1 MSAERIIL
9 KQSGTSRIVPIAVWI
24 FCVLAAADGIIEGSV
39 GFAVRTILVLSAVA
53 LATWMVLFSPY
64 LGVDREGVTVL
75 NPARVVTVP
84 FGALIDVRVGGTA
97 SIVVRLAD
105 GSERKVTSWNA
116 PGVQRRG
123 PTRAAALATPQP
135 STPEVVAAVDHF
147 HIPWEREHP
156 KGDSAATATITWR
169 WREWLVLAVLIVVNV
184 AIRLR

>member
-9 KQSGTSRIVPIAVWI
+9 KQSGTSRLVPIAVWI

-39 GFAVRTILVLSAVA
+39 GFALRTILVLSAVA
-53 LATWMVLFSPY
+53 LATWTVLFSPS
-64 LGVDREGVTVL
+64 LGIDRDGVTVL

-97 SIVVRLAD
+97 SIVARFAD
-105 GSERKVTSWNA
+105 GRERKITSWNA
-116 PGVQRRG
+116 PGVQRRR

-135 STPEVVAAVDHF
+135 STSVVEAAVDHF
-147 HIPWEREHP
+147 HIPWDREHP
-156 KGDSAATATITWR
+156 EGESTATATIKWR
-169 WREWLVLAVLIVVNV
+169 WREWSLLAVLVLVNV